1 MEAMKGRIGGGA
13 SKGVGLFGGIGAGVV
28 CNSTDNSWYCTLTK
42 FTSAIMQILV
52 MLILLYVVWE
62 FVSPYL
68 RINKRGGGIRSR

>member
-1 MEAMKGRIGGGA
+1 MEAMKGRMGG
-13 SKGVGLFGGIGAGVV
+13 KGVGLFGGIGAGVV

-52 MLILLYVVWE
+52 VLILLYVVWE

-68 RINKRGGGIRSR
+68 RMNKRGGGIRSR